1 METMKAR
8 RLLKMVKRFFYNSE
22 NGKLQL
28 FDNGHVEFFHNR
40 KAEFSE
46 NFDFYIRGIITEEN
60 KILLRVFYPY
70 ENISEL
76 SYNELLEK
84 SRLLLSNELPA
95 IEKALKAQGVK
106 PESFVLNVT
115 NESAK
120 DILKTCFV

>member
-1 METMKAR
+1 MI
-8 RLLKMVKRFFYNSE
+8 KRFFYNSE
-22 NGKLQL
+22 NGKLQI

-40 KAEFSE
+40 KEEFSE

-70 ENISEL
+70 SNIDEL
-76 SYNELLEK
+76 SFSELLEK

-95 IEKALKAQGVK
+95 IKKALKAQGVTIDG
-106 PESFVLNVT
+106 VLVNVT

-120 DILKTCFV
+120 DILKACYV

>member
-1 METMKAR
+1 
-8 RLLKMVKRFFYNSE
+8 MVKRFFYNPD
-22 NGKLQL
+22 NGKLSI

-70 ENISEL
+70 SNINEL
-76 SYNELLEK
+76 NYNELLEK
-84 SRLLLSNELPA
+84 SRLLLNAELPA
-95 IEKALKAQGVK
+95 IKKALKREGVK
-106 PESFVLNVT
+106 AENFVLNVT

-120 DILKTCFV
+120 SLLNSLYV

>member
-1 METMKAR
+1 
-8 RLLKMVKRFFYNSE
+8 MVKRFFYNSE
-22 NGKLQL
+22 NGKLQI

-70 ENISEL
+70 NDIDVL
-76 SYNELLEK
+76 SFAELLEK

-95 IEKALKAQGVK
+95 IKKALKREGVK
-106 PESFVLNVT
+106 AESFVLNVT

-120 DILKTCFV
+120 SLLNSLYV